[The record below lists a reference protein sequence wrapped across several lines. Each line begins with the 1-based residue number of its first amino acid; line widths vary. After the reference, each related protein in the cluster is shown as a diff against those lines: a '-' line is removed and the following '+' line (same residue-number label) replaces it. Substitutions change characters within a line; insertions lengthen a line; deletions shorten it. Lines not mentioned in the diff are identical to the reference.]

1 SWPSCPLTS
10 PVCLVVAVVFATQ
23 HGGGSVL
30 ADSKNQFVEQLRKQL
45 HDSMR
50 RERDQELEHVRSER
64 NTKISTLRKQSEKI
78 SSAARKLAN
87 RQLDQ
92 YNEIFSRGSTEE
104 DPTRNFLRGN
114 RRRMDVGREHETPKQ
129 LAQHV
134 EKQLE
139 NDAEA
144 VSRILAARGKGS
156 RILELKSILEQSL
169 KRVWEAKRKLEE
181 KHARE
186 MKGSGVAHNTQLS
199 SSSAVHEVPLVRT
212 QSECAR
218 IVQDNRVRVWRFF
231 YHKGLHL

>member
-1 SWPSCPLTS
+1 ML
-10 PVCLVVAVVFATQ
+10 
-23 HGGGSVL
+23 
-30 ADSKNQFVEQLRKQL
+30 
-45 HDSMR
+45 
-50 RERDQELEHVRSER
+50 
-64 NTKISTLRKQSEKI
+64 QSEKI

-104 DPTRNFLRGN
+104 DPTRNIYRGN
-114 RRRMDVGREHETPKQ
+114 RRRMEVGREHETPKQ

-169 KRVWEAKRKLEE
+169 KRVDAIQASRDQQNSQRIPKRQDESGGASEGRQDSQQYPSMRSMLQKYKVRSNLSRVTCCDETSQGL
-181 KHARE
+181 
-186 MKGSGVAHNTQLS
+186 GSKTK
-199 SSSAVHEVPLVRT
+199 T
-212 QSECAR
+212 
-218 IVQDNRVRVWRFF
+218 
-231 YHKGLHL
+231 